1 MATMTVVATTTS
13 NGPLVEVLATRLRRM
28 DLVGWRRV
36 ASSAEHFELS
46 FENLRV
52 LLALTTEAGL
62 TAVSELADMGGL
74 SLHAAYPAIDD
85 LRCRGYVREERR
97 RYALTEQGQDLI
109 ATLDAAHLEG
119 IQAYV
124 DDLDPKERRRLEEAF
139 GSPHESRDTHP
150 VPRRP
155 PEGLARGLE
164 EE

>member
-1 MATMTVVATTTS
+1 MTSTATSTDPA
-13 NGPLVEVLATRLRRM
+13 VEALATRLRRM
-28 DLVGWRRV
+28 DLIGWRRI
-36 ASSAEHFELS
+36 ALWAEQFELS

-52 LLALTTEAGL
+52 LLALTSDDGPS
-62 TAVSELADMGGL
+62 AVSELAGLGGL
-74 SLHAAYPAIDD
+74 SLRAAYPAVDD

-139 GSPHESRDTHP
+139 GSLHESRDTHP